1 MASVKI
7 AAAGPNLE
15 FLMMLFFPSV
25 RIISFE
31 AITCLHLIMID

>member
-1 MASVKI
+1 MPSVKI